1 MRLWYLKLENFIGIY
16 NGMGLK
22 SIEIDFSKATHDIT
36 IIHGMNGSG
45 KSTLF
50 KALNPLS
57 DPTSSLIPGTT
68 AKKTIG
74 YLLDDGTVI
83 HIKYSYDIN
92 SDGSRGKSSCHVY
105 KKESMGNEI
114 DLNPNGNI
122 TEAKDMISTLF
133 DFDSNFL
140 TLSQLSSE
148 DRGLADKKPSE
159 RKKFINSIIESLS
172 VYNDIYKK
180 LSKKSNSLKSMISS
194 INSKIS
200 SIEDP
205 KKAQNKITTLEET
218 VGSYEDRKNLLI
230 AMIAS
235 SKEKYK
241 SLDGDTIL
249 KEIGYLEDRNKEIS
263 LILKSPSKYERYTK
277 SDLDNTISL
286 HNDAKVSLES
296 INVKVSELQKQTTYL
311 NSTLEDK
318 TMKLKSVDNQDLIS
332 RIKSDIRDK
341 EIKVS
346 TISTIYESMNF
357 KGYNDITEF
366 EYNMGIDAI
375 QKMNDTFS
383 LLFDFSLSQRS
394 VVLDVPFD
402 IVMQID
408 PSVSSRENKIREE
421 EDKLSRAR
429 LDIENDDKVKLMKSN
444 KRIPPKCK
452 IYNDCPLAKDF
463 LDSYN
468 DEMLDANRKKLESY
482 IESAPAII
490 DKMKAELEN
499 IVDINKV
506 ISYRNDI
513 VTIYL
518 KYLPII
524 KKFVPDISESKIK
537 ALLEYPS
544 VLVPE
549 LSKYREKCNLISSY
563 RSYMDDIKRLKEHLK
578 SVSLNPEVVSMLN
591 SDIDKLNMELSSK
604 KKELQ
609 SLYDEREA
617 KNKEVTDTEFK
628 INTISSSIEYWNT
641 IDSMMEEK
649 DTNDKKIS
657 SFLEKYNECNSLSS
671 NIEKY
676 MGELE
681 DLNTNKI
688 PSITDEINKSK
699 YQMVLYN
706 DYLKE
711 YKEFTSKYNTVEMV
725 KKYSSP
731 TTGIQTIYMGIYMND
746 IINTSNKLLSL
757 LFNGEYVLYPF
768 VINEDEFRIPC
779 SGNGLLNDDISSMST
794 SQICMI
800 GMIISFALLH
810 KSSSVYNIVKLDEM
824 DGGLD
829 TQNRLQFIILLREM
843 MRLLNYKQCVMISH
857 NSELNTSEADVIVL
871 RHTEDERIEG
881 NIIYEYGE

>member
-218 VGSYEDRKNLLI
+218 VGSYGDRKNLLI

-296 INVKVSELQKQTTYL
+296 INTKVSE
-311 NSTLEDK
+311 
-318 TMKLKSVDNQDLIS
+318 
-332 RIKSDIRDK
+332 
-341 EIKVS
+341 
-346 TISTIYESMNF
+346 
-357 KGYNDITEF
+357 
-366 EYNMGIDAI
+366 
-375 QKMNDTFS
+375 
-383 LLFDFSLSQRS
+383 
-394 VVLDVPFD
+394 
-402 IVMQID
+402 
-408 PSVSSRENKIREE
+408 
-421 EDKLSRAR
+421 
-429 LDIENDDKVKLMKSN
+429 
-444 KRIPPKCK
+444 
-452 IYNDCPLAKDF
+452 
-463 LDSYN
+463 
-468 DEMLDANRKKLESY
+468 
-482 IESAPAII
+482 
-490 DKMKAELEN
+490 
-499 IVDINKV
+499 
-506 ISYRNDI
+506 
-513 VTIYL
+513 
-518 KYLPII
+518 
-524 KKFVPDISESKIK
+524 
-537 ALLEYPS
+537 
-544 VLVPE
+544 
-549 LSKYREKCNLISSY
+549 
-563 RSYMDDIKRLKEHLK
+563 
-578 SVSLNPEVVSMLN
+578 
-591 SDIDKLNMELSSK
+591 
-604 KKELQ
+604 
-609 SLYDEREA
+609 
-617 KNKEVTDTEFK
+617 
-628 INTISSSIEYWNT
+628 
-641 IDSMMEEK
+641 
-649 DTNDKKIS
+649 
-657 SFLEKYNECNSLSS
+657 
-671 NIEKY
+671 
-676 MGELE
+676 
-681 DLNTNKI
+681 
-688 PSITDEINKSK
+688 
-699 YQMVLYN
+699 
-706 DYLKE
+706 
-711 YKEFTSKYNTVEMV
+711 
-725 KKYSSP
+725 
-731 TTGIQTIYMGIYMND
+731 
-746 IINTSNKLLSL
+746 
-757 LFNGEYVLYPF
+757 
-768 VINEDEFRIPC
+768 
-779 SGNGLLNDDISSMST
+779 
-794 SQICMI
+794 
-800 GMIISFALLH
+800 
-810 KSSSVYNIVKLDEM
+810 
-824 DGGLD
+824 
-829 TQNRLQFIILLREM
+829 
-843 MRLLNYKQCVMISH
+843 
-857 NSELNTSEADVIVL
+857 
-871 RHTEDERIEG
+871 
-881 NIIYEYGE
+881 